1 MATFEQAVSQLE
13 SVVEELERSDVSLDR
28 ALVLYEQGIGHLRV
42 ATTELARA
50 EASVKVLVKRAEG
63 ALEATDL
70 DG

>member
-28 ALVLYEQGIGHLRV
+28 ALVLYEQGIGHLRT
-42 ATTELARA
+42 ATAELSRA

-63 ALEATDL
+63 TLEATDL
-70 DG
+70 DA